1 MTDDRVL
8 VARLLGPSEPELS
21 CEACFE
27 QLDRYVEAQLAGDDA
42 DRLVP
47 GMAAHL
53 RGLPGLPRGPRQP
66 RRMARSHRFPTLTG
80 ESRAGRERS

>member
-1 MTDDRVL
+1 MTDDRIL

-27 QLDRYVEAQLAGDDA
+27 ELDRYVEAQLAGDDA

-53 RGLPGLPRGPRQP
+53 QGCPACREDRDSLAGWLDHVDFPR
-66 RRMARSHRFPTLTG
+66 
-80 ESRAGRERS
+80 

>member
-1 MTDDRVL
+1 MTDDRSL

-27 QLDRYVEAQLAGDDA
+27 ELDRYVEAQRAGDDA

-53 RGLPGLPRGPRQP
+53 QGCPACREDRDSL
-66 RRMARSHRFPTLTG
+66 ARWLDHIDFPH
-80 ESRAGRERS
+80 